1 MGSGSLEVPFS
12 VLVPSCDNQEQLN
25 RFFHAVML
33 FAVYVRSTSVIDC
46 NRCCVPAL
54 ERTSGQG
61 THPGSEDGLEP
72 DGFGT
77 QAGEA
82 GQGPRPARRSD
93 DLSAVRAVVR
103 LAAGTGGLPGHPD

>member
-12 VLVPSCDNQEQLN
+12 VLGPSCDNEEQLN

-46 NRCCVPAL
+46 NRCCVPTL

-72 DGFGT
+72 NGFST

-82 GQGPRPARRSD
+82 RQGTRPACRSAE
-93 DLSAVRAVVR
+93 LSTVRA
-103 LAAGTGGLPGHPD
+103 G